1 MVISV
6 FTSRESN
13 QGYSKIAKASEL
25 GPVVITY
32 HGRPRYVIL
41 KYEDYTAVKDG
52 TYRLPTEDEILA
64 AVQRSREARLSGA
77 C

>member
-13 QGYSKIAKASEL
+13 QGYSKIAKASSL

-32 HGRPRYVIL
+32 HGWPRYVIL
-41 KYEDYTAVKDG
+41 KYEDYIAAKDG
-52 TYRLPTEDEILA
+52 TYRLPTNEEITA
-64 AVQRSREARLSGA
+64 AIERARTSKSSA
-77 C
+77 TK

>member
-13 QGYSKIAKASEL
+13 QGYSKIAKASDL

-41 KYEDYTAVKDG
+41 KYEDYTAAKDG
-52 TYRLPTEDEILA
+52 TYRLPTSDEIA
-64 AVQRSREARLSGA
+64 AAIERVRKSRLSPTK
-77 C
+77 